1 MKLLIIFCSV
11 LFLHLPVF
19 SQSNQIKV
27 YLQQIAANKVYL
39 EYLQKGYKIARQ
51 GLTFIGNVKDGHF
64 SLDKNFF
71 LSLETIN
78 PKIRNYTRIAE
89 IISSSL
95 EISRDFTGVLK
106 DMRES
111 NLFAGSEVSY
121 VGDIR
126 IRLLTSCENMLSDLV
141 PLITSG
147 KMELSDDERI
157 KRIDAIYADMQD
169 CYLFTK
175 SFCSSTKV
183 QVLQRQQEMRDVKTM
198 RKVTE

>member
-78 PKIRNYTRIAE
+78 SKIRNYTRIAE
-89 IISSSL
+89 VISSSL

-121 VGDIR
+121 VADIR